1 MKKGIK
7 EGGEC
12 KNFSNSFKKCAI
24 KVRKEE
30 EWNNV
35 RMKEEELW
43 ECKIGKKID
52 RRTKETR
59 REEIRD

>member
-12 KNFSNSFKKCAI
+12 KNFSNSFQKCAI

-30 EWNNV
+30 E
-35 RMKEEELW
+35 
-43 ECKIGKKID
+43 
-52 RRTKETR
+52 
-59 REEIRD
+59 